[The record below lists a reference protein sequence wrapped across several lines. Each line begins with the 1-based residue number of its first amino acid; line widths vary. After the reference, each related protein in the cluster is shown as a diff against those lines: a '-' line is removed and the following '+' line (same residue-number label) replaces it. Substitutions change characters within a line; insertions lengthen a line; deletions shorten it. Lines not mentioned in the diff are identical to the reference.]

1 LKAQGNPGHD
11 VEVAVGLHSEA
22 ALTNLGKV
30 HLVPQDVHGFPFPSY
45 AGAVVAVAAVGPAT
59 AVASEAVVDAT
70 VAAVAAASASLLL
83 DYQLMEEER
92 AQG

>member
-1 LKAQGNPGHD
+1 MKAQGNPGHD
-11 VEVAVGLHSEA
+11 VEVAVGPHSEA

-59 AVASEAVVDAT
+59 AVALATVVDAT
-70 VAAVAAASASLLL
+70 VAAVAAA
-83 DYQLMEEER
+83 
-92 AQG
+92 